1 MNIKKRIRK
10 IRAEQ
15 GVSQE
20 ALAELLDVSRQT
32 ISKWENGKVRPSADN
47 LARLS
52 QALGVSVDALVKDD
66 WRPPEREVQVIEVPA
81 PRPRNYRLLTLLAA
95 VILAAGILIGA
106 VLFRGWSENA
116 IHSTELEG
124 EVVDY
129 STLGDRVP
137 LAPLE

>member
-1 MNIKKRIRK
+1 MSIKQRIRS

-15 GVSQE
+15 GISQE

-32 ISKWENGKVRPSADN
+32 ISKWENGQVRPSAEN

-52 QALGVSVDALVKDD
+52 HALGVSVDALVKDD
-66 WRPPEREVQVIEVPA
+66 WIPPEPEVQIVEVPVS
-81 PRPRNYRLLTLLAA
+81 RSRNYRLWALLAA
-95 VILAAGILIGA
+95 AVLVAGILVGA
-106 VLFRGWSENA
+106 LFFRKRPEVFV
-116 IHSTELEG
+116 HSTELEG